1 MKLFIFKLIILG
13 LKLNFNYE
21 KNFLIIFFYIME
33 RNLKYKQDI
42 LKNLSSKS
50 FDYFSIYEKY
60 KKEFIDNCDNILNE
74 NEDIFLTKF
83 YNKMHLIFND
93 IFDED
98 IYDNKDF
105 QIIKNKAE
113 RNFYNDI
120 YKKMYNPCYNA
131 IKKYNQNKKNVTF
144 LSDFINH
151 CNYNKIPI
159 HTCKGQFIII
169 TEQYNK
175 NKILYVT
182 CSNCKMCYYENS
194 ILMYCEHCKE
204 EFYSLIIS
212 QSDKILPPATWEKY
226 HCNVLFCEQMSCIK
240 CGEKF
245 FLKNNNLYCKKC
257 KFLINPMDIFWKC
270 IVCKKE
276 FQSYAKVFNPLEYKI
291 LNLAVKNALIYK
303 KIMKPKEMKCKC
315 YKESELS
322 KINFNHKNSCKGILY
337 HGILSNKDIV
347 VCSKCK
353 VMSFLDKFI
362 WFCPCCKIKFKCSK
376 FYIFDKNNIIN
387 DNNNDSN
394 DIKNENDN
402 NDIEDNNENKK
413 NDSVIDDNNHINN
426 LKKKIIN
433 KHSRNVNHVLSFG
446 SLSELH
452 EKLFKSMRNIPS
464 NFNSKL
470 NHENVSKITLNQN
483 EENEKDN
490 IKDNEDNTFI
500 KNEKKIKNNLLNEN
514 LKGNLKLNLKN
525 ILNQKKEIKTPSKE
539 RCITE
544 REENQKSQIFQ
555 NKYNLTSRKGSVEK
569 LETPLKIKKIKHVK
583 LNSLSKINFFPK
595 NNGIKNEQNKIKDLL
610 HLIYNDK
617 EKEKNS
623 SPLKTESKLLKN
635 NLSKINHSNSKKI
648 IIQNKITL
656 KNPLSNEEIFK
667 KKISLNIENT
677 KENNHLRISS
687 EELSQQERIHSR
699 INSEELN
706 RKKNNFLLNEFNFDD
721 FTIITQIGQGTFGK
735 IYLVQ
740 DLKGK
745 LYSMKK
751 IILSDEI
758 ELSDLIKEYNLC
770 NKLVHP
776 NIIKIL
782 GLYKN
787 KLDKT
792 TYVIYILMEVGI
804 TDWEKE
810 IKNNSLQK
818 KFYKE
823 EDLILILKQL
833 CSALSFLQRKR
844 ISHRD
849 IKPQNI
855 LVFNNKIYKL
865 ADFGEA
871 KQILFCNDRNTL
883 KGTELYMSPL
893 LYNGLRT
900 NQIDI
905 KHNLFKSDVYSLGLC
920 ILYAATFNI
929 NYLYKIRK
937 YINMNVVRSFIFD
950 LLKKNYSQHFIN
962 LLCLML
968 DINEDNRP
976 DFLEMERILKYWK

>member
-1 MKLFIFKLIILG
+1 
-13 LKLNFNYE
+13 
-21 KNFLIIFFYIME
+21 ME
-33 RNLKYKQDI
+33 NNIKFKQDI

-60 KKEFIDNCDNILNE
+60 KREFIDNCDSILIE
-74 NEDIFLTKF
+74 NEDIFLKKF

-93 IFDED
+93 IYDED

-144 LSDFINH
+144 LSTFMNH
-151 CNYNKIPI
+151 CNYNSIPI

-175 NKILYVT
+175 NKILYVI

-194 ILMYCEHCKE
+194 ILMFCEYCNV
-204 EFYSLIIS
+204 EFYSSIIS

-240 CGEKF
+240 CGDKF
-245 FLKNNNLYCKKC
+245 FLKNDNLYCKKC
-257 KFLINPMDIFWKC
+257 KFLINPIDILWKC

-276 FQSYAKVFNPLEYKI
+276 FKSYAKVFNPLEYKI

-303 KIMKPKEMKCKC
+303 KIIKPKEMECKC
-315 YKESELS
+315 YKKSELY
-322 KINFNHKNSCKGILY
+322 KINFYHKNDCNGFLY

-353 VMSFLDKFI
+353 IMSFLDKFF
-362 WFCPCCKIKFKCSK
+362 WYCPCCKKKFKCSK
-376 FYIFDKNNIIN
+376 FDIFDINNIKNNNNYN
-387 DNNNDSN
+387 DYKDNKDNENNE
-394 DIKNENDN
+394 ENDN
-402 NDIEDNNENKK
+402 NDIEENKK
-413 NDSVIDDNNHINN
+413 NYSLIESIDDNNHLNS
-426 LKKKIIN
+426 LKKKIIK
-433 KHSRNVNHVLSFG
+433 KHSRNINNALSFG

-452 EKLFKSMRNIPS
+452 EKLFKSMRNITS

-470 NHENVSKITLNQN
+470 NNENISKIYLNNN
-483 EENEKDN
+483 EENKKDN
-490 IKDNEDNTFI
+490 IKENEDNNFI
-500 KNEKKIKNNLLNEN
+500 RKENNMKNKLINE
-514 LKGNLKLNLKN
+514 NLKLNLKH
-525 ILNQKKEIKTPSKE
+525 ILNHNNEKKSPLKGK
-539 RCITE
+539 CNTE
-544 REENQKSQIFQ
+544 REENQKIQIFQ
-555 NKYNLTSRKGSVEK
+555 NKYNLTNRKGSLEK
-569 LETPLKIKKIKHVK
+569 LETPLKIKKIRHVK
-583 LNSLSKINFFPK
+583 LNSLSKINFYPK
-595 NNGIKNEQNKIKDLL
+595 NNGIVNEKSKIKDLL

-617 EKEKNS
+617 EKEKENIS
-623 SPLKTESKLLKN
+623 SPLKSESKLLQN
-635 NLSKINHSNSKKI
+635 NLSKMNHSNSRKI
-648 IIQNKITL
+648 IIQNKSSL
-656 KNPLSNEEIFK
+656 RSPLSNEELFK
-667 KKISLNIENT
+667 KKNYLNNENT
-677 KENNHLRISS
+677 KENNHSRIKS
-687 EELSQQERIHSR
+687 EELIKQEKIHSR
-699 INSEELN
+699 LNSEELN
-706 RKKNNFLLNEFNFDD
+706 RKQNNYLLNEFNFDD

-740 DLKGK
+740 DLNGK

-758 ELSDLIKEYNLC
+758 EISDLIKEYNLC
-770 NKLVHP
+770 NNLVHP

-782 GLYKN
+782 GLYKK

-833 CSALSFLQRKR
+833 CSGLSFLQRKR

-920 ILYAATFNI
+920 ILYASTFNV
-929 NYLYKIRK
+929 NNLYKIRK
-937 YINMNVVRSFIFD
+937 YINMDIVRNFIFD
-950 LLKKNYSQHFIN
+950 LLKNNYSQHFIN

-968 DINEDNRP
+968 DINEENRP